1 MADDGEQ
8 EQKEGEEEEEGEE
21 DTVDQD
27 AVGVAKMRVSEIK
40 AELDVRGIGYAGIFE
55 KVYFKYRIR
64 TFAAKELCMCAM
76 IQMFRNFLWLPPP
89 VSKEVCMMNPS
100 DA

>member
-8 EQKEGEEEEEGEE
+8 EQKEGEEEEGEE
-21 DTVDQD
+21 DAVDQD

-55 KVYFKYRIR
+55 KVP
-64 TFAAKELCMCAM
+64 T
-76 IQMFRNFLWLPPP
+76 
-89 VSKEVCMMNPS
+89 
-100 DA
+100 